1 MNITLRQFLKKN
13 DMNVSE
19 GSLHN
24 QKDQQ
29 NLLRRLI
36 KGCRKGMQ
44 IGFNAGDSADLFL
57 DETGGI
63 LTSFDINRHNY
74 VAVGNKY
81 MNLKYPKKHTLIKG
95 DSTIVL
101 PKQKTKK
108 YEYIYIDG
116 GHTFTVADQDI
127 KNCKRFSTPK
137 TIVIIDDYVSK
148 RDWIKGY
155 NKSVIRAVKNNKGFV
170 RTGQKDF
177 GPGRGIIW
185 GHFKKINKS
194 VKRDKKRKKR
204 KTKKKNKFDFW

>member
-1 MNITLRQFLKKN
+1 MNLTLRQYLKNN

-29 NLLRRLI
+29 NLLRKLI

-137 TIVIIDDYVSK
+137 TFFIFWQSAILNSSIPL
-148 RDWIKGY
+148 
-155 NKSVIRAVKNNKGFV
+155 SVYPRFSGFSASSCKDLTTPESAISSGSPTPRSNNSLPGLASRAARLALFIFSNL
-170 RTGQKDF
+170 
-177 GPGRGIIW
+177 
-185 GHFKKINKS
+185 
-194 VKRDKKRKKR
+194 
-204 KTKKKNKFDFW
+204 